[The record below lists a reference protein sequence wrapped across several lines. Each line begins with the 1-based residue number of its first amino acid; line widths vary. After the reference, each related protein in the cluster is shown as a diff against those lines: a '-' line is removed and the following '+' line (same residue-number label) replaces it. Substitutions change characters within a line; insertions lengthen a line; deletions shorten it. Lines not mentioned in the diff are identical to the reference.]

1 MKLHDKILH
10 AVQRS
15 DMSMRDVSI
24 RPLNNP
30 DAWGCKDEAYCV
42 HIRTFKRDNPDA
54 INSWDR
60 VIEDETDRNRAE
72 ALAESIEALGK
83 ISDREL
89 FGDASQYTRQVYVG
103 DTI

>member
-42 HIRTFKRDNPDA
+42 HIRTFKRDNPNA

-60 VIEDETDRNRAE
+60 VIEDENDRNRAE

-89 FGDASQYTRQVYVG
+89 FGDANQYTRQVYVG

>member
-1 MKLHDKILH
+1 MKLHDKILN
-10 AVQRS
+10 AVHRS

-30 DAWGCKDEAYCV
+30 SAWGCEEEAYCV
-42 HIRTFKRDNPDA
+42 HIRTFKRDNPNA
-54 INSWDR
+54 INPWDR
-60 VIEDETDRNRAE
+60 VIEDENDKNRAE

-89 FGDASQYTRQVYVG
+89 FGDANQYTRQVYVG